1 MSHPTHPWLKKR
13 IHLAYLPGQTSPLLE
28 KVTSEL
34 LHAFQQLGHDIQDEP
49 DNDTDMIL
57 TTARYGEPVSWRDA
71 PLFYARRRYHMNH
84 TATIYALVHIT
95 SAEFKSTLSQLTS
108 ALARQPI
115 DESDFRFPGL
125 SERAHHVLVE
135 QGSRAGPILS
145 LQRLVQAQAK
155 SIRVLLL
162 VGDEHPL
169 RVYHFDLAGAYPYSD
184 ATQPAAF
191 YEDIVLRIVTTLST
205 HDISQHAVVGEVI
218 PRSLWQ
224 QLSTPAAM
232 LTAGAKFGERNFFT
246 EMVRIADLV
255 QIPAIGEAV
264 AAQYSEG
271 CYATWDPRLNA
282 LIATVT
288 GRARP
293 VSKDAITE
301 DDLAVIVG
309 VREDRQGA
317 LVRLVEGSRNL
328 AASSEA
334 VEMIDIDSV
343 LPAVQLEPRWNIVS
357 PVPVVRSK
365 VHGHR
370 SIAAYDPCLVEYVPL
385 APQFYHFLVSCGS
398 EAQAQGIREAFARSA
413 ALQEPQDPR
422 QVVFTILPGH
432 GAVIAEKWALG
443 KAPFQLIWEY
453 MDAGYLRVGSRLP
466 QGPIT
471 YVQAAGQMQLDP
483 GCLPDINGS
492 E

>member
-1 MSHPTHPWLKKR
+1 MPQPTHPWLKQR
-13 IHLAYLPGQTSPLLE
+13 VHLAYLPGPTSPLLE
-28 KVTSEL
+28 QVANEL
-34 LHAFQQLGHDIQDEP
+34 LHAFQQLGHDIQDQP
-49 DNDTDMIL
+49 ANATDMIL
-57 TTARYGEPVSWRDA
+57 TTARYGEPVPWRDA
-71 PLFYARRRYHMNH
+71 PLFNARRHYHMNH
-84 TATIYALVHIT
+84 TATIYTLVHIT
-95 SAEFKSTLSQLTS
+95 RAEFKSTLSQLSS
-108 ALARQPI
+108 ALAKQPI

-125 SERAHHVLVE
+125 SEGAHHILVE
-135 QGSRAGPILS
+135 QGRRAGAILS

-162 VGDEHPL
+162 VGDEYPL
-169 RVYHFDLAGAYPYSD
+169 GVYHFDLAGAYPYSD
-184 ATQPAAF
+184 ASQLTAF
-191 YEDIVLRIVTTLST
+191 YEDIVLRILTTLST
-205 HDISQHAVVGEVI
+205 HDISQHTAVGEMV
-218 PRSLWQ
+218 PRPLWQ

-232 LTAGAKFGERNFFT
+232 LSAGAKFGERNFFT

-271 CYATWDPRLNA
+271 CYATWEPRLNG

-309 VREDRQGA
+309 VREDRNGA

-334 VEMIDIDSV
+334 VEMMEIDSV
-343 LPAVQLEPRWNIVS
+343 LPVVRLDLPWDIVS

-370 SIAAYDPCLVEYVPL
+370 SIAAYDPRLVEYVPL
-385 APQFYHFLVSCGS
+385 APQFQHYLVSCGS
-398 EAQAQGIREAFARSA
+398 EAQAQGIREAFAHSA
-413 ALQEPQDPR
+413 ALQQPQDPR
-422 QVVFTILPGH
+422 QLVFTVLPGH
-432 GAVIAEKWALG
+432 GAVIAEKWAAG
-443 KAPFQLIWEY
+443 KTPFQLIWEY
-453 MDAGYLRVGSRLP
+453 MDAGYLRVGSQLP
-466 QGPIT
+466 QGAVRYI
-471 YVQAAGQMQLDP
+471 QAAGLMELDP
-483 GCLPDINGS
+483 ACLSDINGS